1 MKVKFIIFQHCEAIL
16 PSSRHSIESKAKST
30 RLLFPY
36 DLYRVSSS
44 KSGYLHYQEERKKE
58 TLLWHSPNQLFDC
71 YKWNWHSLHIHIL
84 SNRAALSSN
93 ESVVFEWFTTG
104 VVSQSYS
111 FWRKKNVPSLLSVQ
125 VYSAIRL
132 NFPKTKQQEAF
143 QHVQP
148 SDCKVTM
155 NVQTNLD
162 APNLQNIK

>member
-30 RLLFPY
+30 RFLFPY

-44 KSGYLHYQEERKKE
+44 KSGYLHYQEEKKKE

-111 FWRKKNVPSLLSVQ
+111 FWRKKKCTKSSFRSGLQCHKAELPQNKTTRSFPACTAV
-125 VYSAIRL
+125 RL
-132 NFPKTKQQEAF
+132 QGDHER
-143 QHVQP
+143 
-148 SDCKVTM
+148 
-155 NVQTNLD
+155 TNELRCS
-162 APNLQNIK
+162 